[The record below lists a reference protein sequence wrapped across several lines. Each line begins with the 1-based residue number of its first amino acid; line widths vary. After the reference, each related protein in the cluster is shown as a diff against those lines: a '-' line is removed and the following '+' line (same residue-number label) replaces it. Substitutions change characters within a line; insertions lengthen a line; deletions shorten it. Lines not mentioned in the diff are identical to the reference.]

1 MDAIVENTELTESVA
16 FLAEQVEFVRTEQFR
31 HNKSVEEV
39 LKVWH
44 QVNLKLME
52 RLTLQ
57 AEDLSGSSQSYQ
69 NLTECLIALTRHSGE
84 LGVSTTELKFSL
96 ENLTRYLNEE
106 QSPQVVQLAKNT
118 AALRDSSANLVTFVT
133 GEQNQRA
140 KTLENGMRSLILIM
154 ERIPGIEKIAA
165 LPQKEGKGQSLTKFI
180 DNFIPIVATSFCT
193 AMVLSMI
200 WYAGGI
206 GQKIARA
213 EERSV
218 WGIIKLEKIESYFG
232 IE

>member
-1 MDAIVENTELTESVA
+1 MNEDITHLNNAIAHLSEQIDETHADQDQKIQGVMAILELWNKHNLVLTE
-16 FLAEQVEFVRTEQFR
+16 T
-31 HNKSVEEV
+31 
-39 LKVWH
+39 
-44 QVNLKLME
+44 
-52 RLTLQ
+52 LTRQ
-57 AEDLSGSSQSYQ
+57 AEDSIIFTQQQQRLA
-69 NLTECLIALTRHSGE
+69 ECLIGLSQHSGRLE
-84 LGVSTTELKFSL
+84 NATIELKFSL
-96 ENLTRYLNEE
+96 ENLSRYLNEE

-118 AALRDSSANLVTFVT
+118 AALKDSSANLVTFVT

-154 ERIPGIEKIAA
+154 ERIPGIEKVAA
-165 LPQKEGKGQSLTKFI
+165 PPAKEEKSLSLTKLI
-180 DNFIPIVATSFCT
+180 DSFIPIVATSVCT
-193 AMVLSMI
+193 AITLSTI
-200 WYAGGI
+200 WYVGGI

>member
-1 MDAIVENTELTESVA
+1 MDAVVKNTELTESVA

-57 AEDLSGSSQSYQ
+57 AEDLSGSSQNYQ
-69 NLTECLIALTRHSGE
+69 QLTECLIALTKRSGE

-96 ENLTRYLNEE
+96 ENLVRYLNEE
-106 QSPQVVQLAKNT
+106 QSPQVVQLAENT
-118 AALRDSSANLVTFVT
+118 AALKNSSADLVTFIT

-140 KTLENGMRSLILIM
+140 KTLEKGMRSLILIM
-154 ERIPGIEKIAA
+154 ERIPGIEKVAA
-165 LPQKEGKGQSLTKFI
+165 PPAKEEKSLSLTKLI
-180 DNFIPIVATSFCT
+180 DSFIPIVATSVCT
-193 AMVLSMI
+193 AITLSTI
-200 WYAGGI
+200 WYVGGI